1 MKKFEY
7 LQVKY
12 SEYPSTEQLNVV
24 GVNGWELI
32 QYQKVFMKKR
42 YTKLHLK
49 KK

>member
-32 QYQKVFMKKR
+32 QY
-42 YTKLHLK
+42 
-49 KK
+49 